1 MAEEEAGTQ
10 SGSEIQSDES
20 VRAAEES
27 DGETAEPLTELKA
40 SLTGKVIPLDDVPD
54 NVFSQHVMG
63 DGIAIEPESD
73 TVVAPANATVN
84 AVMADTGHACGL
96 TFANGMELLIHIGV
110 DTVDMNGDGF
120 TLLVSEGQKVKAG
133 TPLIRF
139 DKEKIHAAG
148 HPSVTVFIVTEEG
161 NAKGIQYLSGM
172 EAVAGETP
180 VIRFQ

>member
-1 MAEEEAGTQ
+1 MFLPAPWCGVPLWCLTFVGIRSFQLGIVTVFACRRTGIDFFRLCMTESTTLTAITYA
-10 SGSEIQSDES
+10 SGSAAATARLTAGSFTF
-20 VRAAEES
+20 RA
-27 DGETAEPLTELKA
+27 LTFA
-40 SLTGKVIPLDDVPD
+40 
-54 NVFSQHVMG
+54 
-63 DGIAIEPESD
+63 
-73 TVVAPANATVN
+73 
-84 AVMADTGHACGL
+84 ACGL